1 MLEPDVFRR
10 TTRNHIY
17 FNFLSRWSH
26 LRTLSHLKL
35 LSKVNHISL
44 HFLRSALQCQS
55 CMTISFLYVLLYL
68 DLVYPEGAY
77 ALSHFENIPTPTS
90 CSKPHFQI
98 PFPVWTRS
106 SSEEVHCHSTTQ
118 ENLHAMMKTF
128 CICTVTQTATTY
140 IRYWAVKCDWSDQRD
155 LEFNWILINGNL
167 NKHMWLMANIGK
179 PRFKTT
185 LLKPE

>member
-1 MLEPDVFRR
+1 MCSQGPQEITSILISYHEDLIWGHSP
-10 TTRNHIY
+10 TWNC
-17 FNFLSRWSH
+17 SPRWTISH
-26 LRTLSHLKL
+26 CISSEAHYNV
-35 LSKVNHISL
+35 KVP
-44 HFLRSALQCQS
+44 
-55 CMTISFLYVLLYL
+55 ISFLYVLLYV
-68 DLVYPEGAY
+68 DLVYSEGAC

-128 CICTVTQTATTY
+128 CICTVTQTATTD
-140 IRYWAVKCDWSDQRD
+140 IRYWAVKCGWSDQRD
-155 LEFNWILINGNL
+155 LEFDWILINGNL
-167 NKHMWLMANIGK
+167 NEHMWLMANMGK

-185 LLKPE
+185 LLKLE